1 MEHELACLLCHKAA
15 SKITL
20 RAQFSLPFPICLNEP
35 IQAVSHWAKGGRDD
49 CQSAASGGEDGDE
62 WIDGRRKEEREV

>member
-20 RAQFSLPFPICLNEP
+20 HAQFSLPFPICLNEP
-35 IQAVSHWAKGGRDD
+35 IQAVSHREKRSSDD
-49 CQSAASGGEDGDE
+49 CQSVVSGGEDGDE
-62 WIDGRRKEEREV
+62 WLDGRREEQREV